1 MRTTCPI
8 HKIPLIVQCAACLG
22 SARSK
27 KKAAAARENGLKGGT
42 HTKKKKKAK

>member
-1 MRTTCPI
+1 MKSTCPI

-27 KKAAAARENGLKGGT
+27 KKARAARINGLKGGS
-42 HTKKKKKAK
+42 HKKKKKGK